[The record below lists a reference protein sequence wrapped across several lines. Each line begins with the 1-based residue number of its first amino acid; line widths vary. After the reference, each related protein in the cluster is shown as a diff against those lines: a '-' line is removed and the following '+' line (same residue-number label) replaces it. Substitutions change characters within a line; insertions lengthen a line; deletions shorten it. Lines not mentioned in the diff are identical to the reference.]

1 MLKRGISP
9 GAARLSSRLRHVVT
23 GAAASALAIVG
34 LVAFATPAFAHDN
47 LISANASCASPLG
60 SGYTI
65 AWTIQND
72 FNEPETGSVTS
83 VTGGLSS
90 LSSTS
95 FSVAASPGQPYSSTT
110 LTQTL
115 PATASGPITLEIS
128 SRWADGFSTTDATSY
143 NLSQL
148 NCGSPKQTIAGHI
161 YLCNN
166 SAPTTTEQSG
176 GTLAASGPTTLSAA
190 PNPLAP
196 TQVDAGG
203 YTMTATP
210 PSGYTLVACTGS
222 STPNSSGSTA
232 TESVTVP
239 SGGAGVGIFYVVP
252 VSQTIAGHIYLCNN
266 SAPTTTEQSG
276 GTLAASGPTTLS
288 AAPNPLAPTQV
299 DAGGYTM
306 TATPPSGYTL
316 VACTGSSTP
325 NSSGSTATESVT
337 VPSGGAGVGIFY
349 VVPVSQTIAGHIY
362 LCNNS
367 APTTTEQ
374 SGGTLAASGPTT
386 LSAAPN
392 PLAPTQVDAGGYT
405 MTATPPSGYTLV
417 ACTGS
422 STPNSSGS
430 TATES
435 VTVPSGGAGVGIFYV
450 VPRSHEPHDGDDT
463 DQHGR
468 FWQSHTEHPEPGALV
483 CTGPGGPT
491 RLHWSAPHMGVA
503 DRSGHAA
510 VWVSARASR
519 SWATWPRGEAR
530 VAIARPP
537 GSTLRLAR
545 LLSSLT
551 SEPQTQS
558 LAQQVVGPSIV
569 PIAGRGASGGSGGPT
584 PRGSRPMRCLCSWHC
599 LRTQGQARPRP
610 RFTSGQPDSEGLVQ
624 RGRWIDGDES
634 RTRHGHER
642 VAEGQVALAAHR
654 RADQGTR

>member
-1 MLKRGISP
+1 MLKRAISSR
-9 GAARLSSRLRHVVT
+9 GGRLSSRLRRVVT
-23 GAAASALAIVG
+23 GAAASALALVG

-72 FNEPETGSVTS
+72 FHEPETGSVTS
-83 VTGGLSS
+83 VTGGLST
-90 LSSTS
+90 LSSTT
-95 FSVAASPGQPYSSTT
+95 FGVAASPGQPYSSTT

-128 SRWADGFSTTDATSY
+128 SRWSDGFSTTDAMSY

-176 GTLAASGPTTLSAA
+176 GTLAASGPTTVPAS

-196 TQVDAGG
+196 TQVNAGG
-203 YTMTATP
+203 YTMTATAP
-210 PSGYTLVACTGS
+210 TGYTLVTCTGS
-222 STPNSSGSTA
+222 STPDSSGSTA

-276 GTLAASGPTTLS
+276 GTLAASGPTTVPAS
-288 AAPNPLAPTQV
+288 PNPLAPTQV
-299 DAGGYTM
+299 NAGGYTM
-306 TATPPSGYTL
+306 TATAPTGYTL
-316 VACTGSSTP
+316 VTCTGSSTP
-325 NSSGSTATESVT
+325 DSSGSTATESVT

-386 LSAAPN
+386 VPASPN
-392 PLAPTQVDAGGYT
+392 PLAPTQVNAGGYT
-405 MTATPPSGYTLV
+405 MTATAPTGYTLV
-417 ACTGS
+417 TCTGS
-422 STPNSSGS
+422 STPDSSGS

-450 VPRSHEPHDGDDT
+450 VATTPVVTNPTTATTPTSTGGSGSPTPSVPSPAPAG
-463 DQHGR
+463 
-468 FWQSHTEHPEPGALV
+468 

-491 RLHWSAPHMGVA
+491 RLHWSAPHVGVA
-503 DRSGHAA
+503 DRSGHTS
-510 VWVSARASR
+510 VWISASCLSPAGDVAWRRSASR
-519 SWATWPRGEAR
+519 KSSSA
-530 VAIARPP
+530 P
-537 GSTLRLAR
+537 GLTLRLAPLRVLAR
-545 LLSSLT
+545 LRRPLT
-551 SEPQTQS
+551 LLLTQ
-558 LAQQVVGPSIV
+558 
-569 PIAGRGASGGSGGPT
+569 
-584 PRGSRPMRCLCSWHC
+584 
-599 LRTQGQARPRP
+599 QARLRP
-610 RFTSGQPDSEGLVQ
+610 RSFSA
-624 RGRWIDGDES
+624 RF
-634 RTRHGHER
+634 
-642 VAEGQVALAAHR
+642 
-654 RADQGTR
+654 